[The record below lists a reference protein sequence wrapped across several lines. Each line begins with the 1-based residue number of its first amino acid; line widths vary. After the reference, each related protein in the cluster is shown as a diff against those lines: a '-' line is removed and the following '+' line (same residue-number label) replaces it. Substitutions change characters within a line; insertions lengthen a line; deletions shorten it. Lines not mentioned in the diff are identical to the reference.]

1 MGVVVVNKD
10 HIYIYIYIVLSAN
23 SFKYKQIFVKINRKI
38 LSILFGKI
46 DKY

>member
-10 HIYIYIYIVLSAN
+10 HIYIVLSAN
-23 SFKYKQIFVKINRKI
+23 SYKYKQIFVKINRKI

-46 DKY
+46 DKC

>member
-10 HIYIYIYIVLSAN
+10 HIYIYIVLSAN